1 MATGT
6 IVYLYPS
13 YHHLV
18 LSVAV
23 TMVTGMIVYLY
34 PSYHHL
40 VLYCTIA
47 QMVAKKVR
55 PFMMGMVA
63 RAVRGEKI

>member
-1 MATGT
+1 MVAGM

-23 TMVTGMIVYLY
+23 TIVTGMVVYLY

-40 VLYCTIA
+40 ILSVL
-47 QMVAKKVR
+47 
-55 PFMMGMVA
+55 
-63 RAVRGEKI
+63 